1 MAQNICIKCNRELS
15 ANAIRCPACGQYISK
30 NLFKFGFAVLYVIL
44 VTVFYYRW
52 MQR

>member
-1 MAQNICIKCNRELS
+1 MARNSCPKCNRELS
-15 ANAIRCPACGQYISK
+15 ANAVRCPACGQYIAR
-30 NLFKFGFAVLYVIL
+30 NIVKFGFAALYVIL